1 MELAGSRCAVIG
13 GAGFIGSHTVDRL
26 LQEDVAE
33 IRVFDNFSRGTQEN
47 LVAAV
52 RDPRVKVI
60 HGDICHPDMLNAMLR
75 GSDTVFHFAA
85 MWLLECDEFMS
96 AAFDVNVRG
105 TFNVLEA
112 CVLNR
117 VKKLVYS
124 SSASVYGDAEE
135 EPMSEHHPYNNRN
148 FYGATKISGEAIARA
163 FHTRHGLPWVGLRYM
178 NVYGPRQRDDGVYSG
193 VVSRMLSAIEGG
205 KGPEVQGDGLQA
217 FDFVHVED
225 CAEANVCAVK
235 SEAADA
241 CFNVGTG
248 IKTPIGELANKLL
261 RLTGSPFDVRRRE
274 ARQAGAIRNRVGD
287 TTRAEA
293 DLRFRARITL
303 DDGLRG
309 TIAWRRLR
317 QSSGNCQAA
326 SVGMVRTSGG
336 PK

>member
-26 LQEDVAE
+26 LQEGVAE
-33 IRVFDNFSRGTQEN
+33 IRVFDNFSRGTHQN
-47 LVAAV
+47 LSNAV
-52 RDPRVKVI
+52 RDPRVRVI
-60 HGDICHPDMLNAMLR
+60 HGDICHRDMLGAALR
-75 GSDTVFHFAA
+75 GADVVFHLAA

-96 AAFDVNVRG
+96 TAFDVNVRG

-112 CVLNR
+112 CAVNG

-148 FYGATKISGEAIARA
+148 FYGATKIAGEAIARA
-163 FHTRHGLPWVGLRYM
+163 FHTRHGLSWVGLRYM

-193 VVSRMLSAIEGG
+193 VVSRMLSAIDGG
-205 KGPEVQGDGLQA
+205 EGPEVEGDGLQA

-225 CAEANVCAVK
+225 CAEANLCAVK
-235 SEAADA
+235 SQAADA

-248 IKTPIGELANKLL
+248 IKTAIGELASKLISFTDSQL
-261 RLTGSPFDVRRRE
+261 EVRRRE
-274 ARQAGAIRNRVGD
+274 ARRAGSIRNRVGD
-287 TTRAEA
+287 TVRAER
-293 DLRFRARITL
+293 DLRFRARIPL

-309 TIAWRRLR
+309 TIAWRRLQ
-317 QSSGNCQAA
+317 QSNGISPVPAA
-326 SVGMVRTSGG
+326 VVARATGG
-336 PK
+336 TK